1 VEGGETPATTKEVAV
16 ATFTRRAKR
25 LARVVREA
33 RMFARAMQSPRH
45 PILAQVVVTRRCNLA
60 CTYCNEFD
68 RVSLPVPTADLLR
81 RVDRLADLGTSII
94 TVTGGESLLHP
105 KLDTVIA
112 RIRERG
118 AMAVLLT
125 NGFLL
130 NRDRIRR
137 LNHAGL
143 DYLQLSI
150 DNIEPDAVSKKS
162 LSLLDR
168 RLEELAAC
176 AEFQVTINSVVGAGA
191 NDPEDAHTI
200 ALRARAL
207 GFTSTVGVVHDGAG
221 QLRPLGARHR
231 DVVDRI
237 LRLAPSLFSFAQ
249 LGHFQENVIRGVP
262 NRWHCRAGG
271 RFLYICEDGLVHY
284 CSQQRGRPGIPL
296 ETYSAADL
304 AREAD
309 FPKPCAP
316 FCTLS
321 CVHQVAM
328 LDSFRERPAGALA
341 AMMDERKKGDPG
353 FKVPM
358 LVTLLS
364 RTFLDQRRRTLTAR
378 VALRMLRVKRQAN
391 HADAPRALPAGGR
404 REDYS

>member
-1 VEGGETPATTKEVAV
+1 M

-25 LARVVREA
+25 ALRVLREV

-45 PILAQVVVTRRCNLA
+45 PILAQLVVTRRCNLA
-60 CTYCNEFD
+60 CAYCNEFD
-68 RVSLPVPTADLLR
+68 RVSPPVPTADLLR

-94 TVTGGESLLHP
+94 TLTGGESLLHP
-105 KLDTVIA
+105 ELDTVIA
-112 RIRERG
+112 RIRKRG

-130 NRDRIRR
+130 NTERIRR
-137 LNHAGL
+137 LNRAGL

-150 DNIEPDAVSKKS
+150 DNLKPDAVSKKS

-221 QLRPLGARHR
+221 QLRPLEDRHR

-249 LGHFQENVIRGVP
+249 LGHFQENVIRGLP
-262 NRWHCRAGG
+262 NSWHCRAGG
-271 RFLYICEDGLVHY
+271 RFLYVCEDGLVHY

-296 ETYSAADL
+296 DTYAAANLVRET
-304 AREAD
+304 E
-309 FPKPCAP
+309 FPKSCAP

-328 LDSFRERPAGALA
+328 LDRFREQPHETLA
-341 AMMDERKKGDPG
+341 AMLEARKARDPG
-353 FKVPM
+353 FRVPAA
-358 LVTLLS
+358 V
-364 RTFLDQRRRTLTAR
+364 
-378 VALRMLRVKRQAN
+378 RMLSWACLN
-391 HADAPRALPAGGR
+391 PRRP
-404 REDYS
+404 

>member
-1 VEGGETPATTKEVAV
+1 MAR
-16 ATFTRRAKR
+16 FTRRAKR
-25 LARVVREA
+25 VLRILREA

-45 PILAQVVVTRRCNLA
+45 PILAQMVVTRRCNLA
-60 CTYCNEFD
+60 CAYCNEFD
-68 RVSLPVPTADLLR
+68 RVSPPVPTADLLR
-81 RVDRLADLGTSII
+81 RVDRLADLGTAII
-94 TVTGGESLLHP
+94 TLSGGEPLLHP
-105 KLDTVIA
+105 DIDAIVA
-112 RIRERG
+112 RIRKRG

-130 NRDRIRR
+130 NRDLIGR
-137 LNHAGL
+137 LNRAGL
-143 DYLQLSI
+143 DYLQISV
-150 DNIEPDAVSKKS
+150 DNIEPDATSKKS
-162 LSLLDR
+162 LSLLER
-168 RLEELAAC
+168 RLAELAAF
-176 AEFQVTINSVVGAGA
+176 ATFQVTINSVVGAGA

-221 QLRPLGARHR
+221 QLRPFGGRHR

-249 LGHFQENVIRGVP
+249 LGHFQENVIRGLP

-271 RFLYICEDGLVHY
+271 RFLYVCEDGLVHY

-296 ETYSAADL
+296 EAYSPDDL

-309 FPKPCAP
+309 TPKPCAP

-328 LDSFRERPAGALA
+328 LDRFREQPHEALA
-341 AMMDERKKGDPG
+341 AMLDARRAHDPG
-353 FKVPM
+353 FRTPAAVRM
-358 LVTLLS
+358 LS
-364 RTFLDQRRRTLTAR
+364 WAFLDSRRQEGAAR
-378 VALRMLRVKRQAN
+378 VALFAFGLAS
-391 HADAPRALPAGGR
+391 GR
-404 REDYS
+404 SELNGKCARRPGREMDGRP

>member
-1 VEGGETPATTKEVAV
+1 MAR
-16 ATFTRRAKR
+16 FTRRAKR
-25 LARVVREA
+25 VLRILREA

-45 PILAQVVVTRRCNLA
+45 PIVAQMVVTRRCNLA
-60 CTYCNEFD
+60 CAYCNEFD
-68 RVSLPVPTADLLR
+68 RVSPPVPAADLLR
-81 RVDRLADLGTSII
+81 RVDRLADLGTAII
-94 TVTGGESLLHP
+94 TLSGGEPLLHP
-105 KLDTVIA
+105 DIDAIVA

-130 NRDRIRR
+130 NRDLIGR
-137 LNHAGL
+137 LNRAGL
-143 DYLQLSI
+143 DYLQISI
-150 DNIEPDAVSKKS
+150 DNLEPDATSKKS
-162 LSLLDR
+162 LSLLER
-168 RLEELAAC
+168 RLAELAAF
-176 AEFQVTINSVVGAGA
+176 ATFQVTMNSVVGAGA

-221 QLRPLGARHR
+221 QLRPLGGRHR

-249 LGHFQENVIRGVP
+249 LGHFQENVIRGLP

-271 RFLYICEDGLVHY
+271 RFLYVCEDGRVHY

-296 ETYSAADL
+296 EAYSPDDL

-309 FPKPCAP
+309 TPKPCAP

-328 LDSFRERPAGALA
+328 LDRFREQPHETLA
-341 AMMDERKKGDPG
+341 AMLDARRARDPG
-353 FKVPM
+353 FRTPAAVRM
-358 LVTLLS
+358 LS
-364 RTFLDQRRRTLTAR
+364 WAFLDPRRQEAAVR
-378 VALRMLRVKRQAN
+378 VALV
-391 HADAPRALPAGGR
+391 ALGLAGGSTPAAGR
-404 REDYS
+404 RGIPLS

>member
-1 VEGGETPATTKEVAV
+1 M

-25 LARVVREA
+25 VLRVLREA

-60 CTYCNEFD
+60 CAYCNEFD
-68 RVSLPVPTADLLR
+68 RVSPPVPIADLLG
-81 RVDRLADLGTSII
+81 RVDRLADLGTAII
-94 TVTGGESLLHP
+94 TLSGGEPLLHP
-105 KLDTVIA
+105 DVDAIIA
-112 RIRERG
+112 RIRKRG

-130 NRDRIRR
+130 NRDRICR
-137 LNHAGL
+137 LNRAGL

-150 DNIEPDAVSKKS
+150 DNVEPDATSKKS
-162 LSLLDR
+162 LTLLDR
-168 RLEELAAC
+168 RLAELAAC

-207 GFTSTVGVVHDGAG
+207 GFTSTVGVVHGGAG
-221 QLRPLGARHR
+221 QLRPLGDRHR

-249 LGHFQENVIRGVP
+249 FGHFQQNVIRGLP
-262 NRWHCRAGG
+262 NSWHCRAGG
-271 RFLYICEDGLVHY
+271 RFLYVCEDGLVHD
-284 CSQQRGRPGIPL
+284 CSQQRGRPGVPL
-296 ETYSAADL
+296 EAYSAGEL

-309 FPKPCAP
+309 RRKPCAP
-316 FCTLS
+316 FCTVS

-328 LDSFRERPAGALA
+328 LDRFREQPHETLSAMLEARKAHDPAFRVPA
-341 AMMDERKKGDPG
+341 AVRMLSWAFLGPRRKER
-353 FKVPM
+353 
-358 LVTLLS
+358 
-364 RTFLDQRRRTLTAR
+364 TAR
-378 VALRMLRVKRQAN
+378 VALR
-391 HADAPRALPAGGR
+391 ALGVEPWERESAGGLNR
-404 REDYS
+404 RSGSDTARRR